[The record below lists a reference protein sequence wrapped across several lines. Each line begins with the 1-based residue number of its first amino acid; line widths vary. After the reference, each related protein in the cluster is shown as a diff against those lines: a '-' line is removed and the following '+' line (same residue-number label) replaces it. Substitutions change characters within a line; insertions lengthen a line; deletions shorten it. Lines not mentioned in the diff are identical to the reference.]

1 MKRVKNP
8 SLSILIPDYSM
19 TEEKFSDTEQKQSLD
34 LTALVEAI
42 LFVSP
47 EPINAKQIGI
57 LLEVTPRV
65 VKNAFEELDELYSDR
80 GIRLQHHNGKVQIT
94 SAPEA
99 AHIIEGLLELE
110 TTSTLSQAALETLS
124 IIAYQQPITRPQ
136 IDSIRGVNSD
146 GVLRTLLSKGL
157 IDDVGRTE
165 GPGRPILYSTTTEFL
180 KYFGL
185 ASYEELPPLEFE
197 EHQESTDPKVLKG

>member
-1 MKRVKNP
+1 
-8 SLSILIPDYSM
+8 M
-19 TEEKFSDTEQKQSLD
+19 TEEKSSPSNKKPQLE

-47 EPINAKQIGI
+47 EPISANQIGS
-57 LLEVTPRV
+57 LLDLPPREI
-65 VKNAFEELDELYSDR
+65 KNAFDELEVLYANR
-80 GIRLQHHNGKVQIT
+80 GIRLQFHNNKVQIT

-99 AHIIEGLLELE
+99 ATVLENLLNLE

-136 IDSIRGVNSD
+136 IDFIRGVNSD
-146 GVLRTLLSKGL
+146 GVLRTLLNKGL
-157 IDDVGRTE
+157 IDDVGRAE

-185 ASYEELPPLEFE
+185 GSYEELPPLDFDEI
-197 EHQESTDPKVLKG
+197 QDATDPKVLKG

>member
-1 MKRVKNP
+1 M
-8 SLSILIPDYSM
+8 S
-19 TEEKFSDTEQKQSLD
+19 EEKYSDSDQKQTLD

-47 EPINAKQIGI
+47 EPISAKQIGTI
-57 LLEVTPRV
+57 LEVTPRV
-65 VKNAFEELDELYSDR
+65 VKNAFRELDELYHKR

-124 IIAYQQPITRPQ
+124 IVAYQQPITRPK

-157 IDDVGRTE
+157 IDDVGRAE

-197 EHQESTDPKVLKG
+197 ELQESTDPRVLKG

>member
-1 MKRVKNP
+1 M
-8 SLSILIPDYSM
+8 S
-19 TEEKFSDTEQKQSLD
+19 EEKYSDSDQKQPLD

-47 EPINAKQIGI
+47 EPISAKQIGT
-57 LLEVTPRV
+57 LLDVTPRV
-65 VKNAFEELDELYSDR
+65 VKTAFEELDELYLGR
-80 GIRLQHHNGKVQIT
+80 GIRLQHHNERVQIT

-124 IIAYQQPITRPQ
+124 IVAYQQPITRPQ

-157 IDDVGRTE
+157 IDDVGRAE

-185 ASYEELPPLEFE
+185 ASYQELPPLEFE
-197 EHQESTDPKVLKG
+197 EHQELTDPKVLKG

>member
-1 MKRVKNP
+1 
-8 SLSILIPDYSM
+8 M
-19 TEEKFSDTEQKQSLD
+19 TEEKHSVSNQKLSLD
-34 LTALVEAI
+34 INALVEAI

-47 EPINAKQIGI
+47 EPITAVQIAD
-57 LLEVTPRV
+57 LLNTTPRE
-65 VKNAFEELDELYSDR
+65 VKNAFEALDKLYQGR
-80 GIRLQHHNGKVQIT
+80 GIRLQYHKNKVQIT

-99 AHIIEGLLELE
+99 APILENMLELE
-110 TTSTLSQAALETLS
+110 TNSTLSQAALETLS

-146 GVLRTLLSKGL
+146 GVLRTLLNKGL

-180 KYFGL
+180 KHFGL
-185 ASYEELPPLEFE
+185 ASYEELPPLDFDDI
-197 EHQESTDPKVLKG
+197 QESSGPKVLKG

>member
-1 MKRVKNP
+1 
-8 SLSILIPDYSM
+8 M
-19 TEEKFSDTEQKQSLD
+19 TEDKTSSSKTKPELE

-47 EPINAKQIGI
+47 EPISAIQIGS
-57 LLEVTPRV
+57 LLDKSPREI
-65 VKNAFEELDELYSDR
+65 KNAFKELDQLYQNR
-80 GIRLQHHNGKVQIT
+80 GIRLQFHKNKVQIT

-99 AHIIEGLLELE
+99 ASVLEKMLNLE
-110 TTSTLSQAALETLS
+110 TTSTLTQASLETLS

-136 IDSIRGVNSD
+136 IDAIRGVNSD
-146 GVLRTLLSKGL
+146 GVLKNLLNKGL
-157 IDDVGRTE
+157 IADVGRVD

-185 ASYEELPPLEFE
+185 GSYEELPPLDFDEITD
-197 EHQESTDPKVLKG
+197 STDPKVLKG

>member
-1 MKRVKNP
+1 
-8 SLSILIPDYSM
+8 M
-19 TEEKFSDTEQKQSLD
+19 TEEKTSDSKKKPDLG

-47 EPINAKQIGI
+47 EPLSAIQIGS
-57 LLEVTPRV
+57 LLDVTPRM
-65 VKNAFEELDELYSDR
+65 VKNAFEELDQFYANR
-80 GIRLQHHNGKVQIT
+80 GIRLQYHKNKVQIT

-99 AHIIEGLLELE
+99 APVLENLLELE

-146 GVLRTLLSKGL
+146 AVLKTLLNKGL
-157 IDDVGRTE
+157 IDDVGREE

-185 ASYEELPPLEFE
+185 SSYQELPPLDFE
-197 EHQESTDPKVLKG
+197 EQLESTDPKVLKG

>member
-1 MKRVKNP
+1 
-8 SLSILIPDYSM
+8 M
-19 TEEKFSDTEQKQSLD
+19 TEEKTSSTNNKQELG

-47 EPINAKQIGI
+47 EPISAHQIGT
-57 LLEVTPRV
+57 LLDLPPREI
-65 VKNAFEELDELYSDR
+65 KNAFSELDLLYKNR
-80 GIRLQHHNGKVQIT
+80 GIRLQFHKNKVQIT

-99 AHIIEGLLELE
+99 ASVLEKMLNLE
-110 TTSTLSQAALETLS
+110 TTSTLTQASLEALS

-136 IDSIRGVNSD
+136 IDAIRGVNSD
-146 GVLRTLLSKGL
+146 GVIKTLLNKGL
-157 IDDVGRTE
+157 IDDVGRVD

-185 ASYEELPPLEFE
+185 SSYDELPPLDFDEII
-197 EHQESTDPKVLKG
+197 ESTDPKVLKG

>member
-1 MKRVKNP
+1 
-8 SLSILIPDYSM
+8 M
-19 TEEKFSDTEQKQSLD
+19 TEEKFSDSDQKQSLD

-47 EPINAKQIGI
+47 EPINANQIGA
-57 LLEVTPRV
+57 LLDVTPRV
-65 VKNAFEELDELYSDR
+65 VKSAIEELDELYVDR

-124 IIAYQQPITRPQ
+124 IVAYQQPITRPQ

-157 IDDVGRTE
+157 IDDVGRAE

>member
-1 MKRVKNP
+1 
-8 SLSILIPDYSM
+8 M
-19 TEEKFSDTEQKQSLD
+19 TEEKSSQTDQKQNLG

-47 EPINAKQIGI
+47 EPISANQIGNLMDI
-57 LLEVTPRV
+57 SPREI
-65 VKNAFEELDELYSDR
+65 KNAFNELDQLYAGR
-80 GIRLQHHNGKVQIT
+80 GIRLQYHKNKVQIT

-99 AHIIEGLLELE
+99 ASVLENMLNLE

-124 IIAYQQPITRPQ
+124 IVAYQQSITRPQ

-146 GVLRTLLSKGL
+146 GVLKTLLNKGL
-157 IDDVGRTE
+157 IDDVGRAE

-185 ASYEELPPLEFE
+185 GSSEELPPLDFDEI
-197 EHQESTDPKVLKG
+197 QESTDPKVLKG

>member
-1 MKRVKNP
+1 
-8 SLSILIPDYSM
+8 M

-47 EPINAKQIGI
+47 EPINAKQIGT
-57 LLEVTPRV
+57 LLEVTPRA
-65 VKNAFEELDELYSDR
+65 VKNAFEELDELYAGR

-124 IIAYQQPITRPQ
+124 IVAYQQPITRPQ

-157 IDDVGRTE
+157 IDDVGRAE
-165 GPGRPILYSTTTEFL
+165 GPGRPFLYSTTTEFL

>member
-1 MKRVKNP
+1 
-8 SLSILIPDYSM
+8 M
-19 TEEKFSDTEQKQSLD
+19 TEDKSSDSKKLPKLE

-42 LFVSP
+42 LFVTP
-47 EPINAKQIGI
+47 EPISANQIAS
-57 LLEVTPRV
+57 LLDISPRL
-65 VKNAFEELDELYSDR
+65 VKNSFNELDQLYAGR
-80 GIRLQHHNGKVQIT
+80 GIRLQYHNNRVQIT

-99 AHIIEGLLELE
+99 AGVLEELLELE

-146 GVLRTLLSKGL
+146 GVLKTLLNKGL
-157 IDDVGRTE
+157 IDDVGRAE

-185 ASYEELPPLEFE
+185 GSYDELPPLDFE
-197 EHQESTDPKVLKG
+197 ENLESTDPKVLKG

>member
-1 MKRVKNP
+1 
-8 SLSILIPDYSM
+8 M
-19 TEEKFSDTEQKQSLD
+19 TEEKFSNSNQKPSLD

-47 EPINAKQIGI
+47 EPINANQIGA
-57 LLEVTPRV
+57 LLDVTPRV
-65 VKNAFEELDELYSDR
+65 VKSAIEELDELYVDR

-124 IIAYQQPITRPQ
+124 IVAYQQPITRPQ

-157 IDDVGRTE
+157 IDDVGRAE

>member
-1 MKRVKNP
+1 M
-8 SLSILIPDYSM
+8 S
-19 TEEKFSDTEQKQSLD
+19 EEKNSDSNHKQPLD

-47 EPINAKQIGI
+47 EPISAKQIGTI
-57 LLEVTPRV
+57 LEVTPRV
-65 VKNAFEELDELYSDR
+65 VKNAFEELDELYLKR

-124 IIAYQQPITRPQ
+124 IVAYQQPITRPQ

-157 IDDVGRTE
+157 IDDVGRVE

-185 ASYEELPPLEFE
+185 ASYAELPPLEFE
-197 EHQESTDPKVLKG
+197 EHLESTDPRVLKG

>member
-1 MKRVKNP
+1 M
-8 SLSILIPDYSM
+8 S
-19 TEEKFSDTEQKQSLD
+19 EEKFSVSNQKQTLA

-47 EPINAKQIGI
+47 EPLNANQIGA
-57 LLEVTPRV
+57 LLDVTPRV
-65 VKNAFEELDELYSDR
+65 VKIAIEELDQLYQDR
-80 GIRLQHHNGKVQIT
+80 GIRLQHHNRKVQIT

-99 AHIIEGLLELE
+99 ASLIENMLELE

-157 IDDVGRTE
+157 IDDVGRAE
-165 GPGRPILYSTTTEFL
+165 GPGRPILYSTTNEFL

-185 ASYEELPPLEFE
+185 TSFEELPPLDFE
-197 EHQESTDPKVLKG
+197 ESQESTDPKVLKG

>member
-1 MKRVKNP
+1 
-8 SLSILIPDYSM
+8 M
-19 TEEKFSDTEQKQSLD
+19 TEEKFSDSDQKQSLD

-47 EPINAKQIGI
+47 EPINANQIGA
-57 LLEVTPRV
+57 LLDVTPRV
-65 VKNAFEELDELYSDR
+65 VKTAIEELNGLYSGR

-124 IIAYQQPITRPQ
+124 IVAYQQPITRPQ

-157 IDDVGRTE
+157 IDDVGRAE

>member
-1 MKRVKNP
+1 
-8 SLSILIPDYSM
+8 M
-19 TEEKFSDTEQKQSLD
+19 TEEKSPQTNQKQDLG

-47 EPINAKQIGI
+47 EPISANQIGSLMDI
-57 LLEVTPRV
+57 SPREI
-65 VKNAFEELDELYSDR
+65 KNAFNELDQLYAGR
-80 GIRLQHHNGKVQIT
+80 GIRLQYHKNKVQIT

-99 AHIIEGLLELE
+99 ASVLENMLNLE

-124 IIAYQQPITRPQ
+124 IVAYQQSITRPQ

-146 GVLRTLLSKGL
+146 GVLKTLLNKGL
-157 IDDVGRTE
+157 IDDVGRAE

-185 ASYEELPPLEFE
+185 GSSEELPPLDFDEI
-197 EHQESTDPKVLKG
+197 QESTDPKVLKG

>member
-1 MKRVKNP
+1 MP
-8 SLSILIPDYSM
+8 
-19 TEEKFSDTEQKQSLD
+19 EEKFSDSKQKQTLA

-47 EPINAKQIGI
+47 EPLSATQIGS

-65 VKNAFEELDELYSDR
+65 VKIAFDELDQLYQDR

-99 AHIIEGLLELE
+99 ASIIESMLDLE

-157 IDDVGRTE
+157 IDDVGRAE

-185 ASYEELPPLEFE
+185 TSFEELPPLDFE
-197 EHQESTDPKVLKG
+197 ESQESTDPKVLKG

>member
-1 MKRVKNP
+1 
-8 SLSILIPDYSM
+8 M
-19 TEEKFSDTEQKQSLD
+19 TEEKSSQTNQKQDLG

-47 EPINAKQIGI
+47 EPISANQIGNLMDI
-57 LLEVTPRV
+57 SPREI
-65 VKNAFEELDELYSDR
+65 KKAFNELDQLYAGR
-80 GIRLQHHNGKVQIT
+80 GIRLQYHKNKVQIT

-99 AHIIEGLLELE
+99 ASVLENMLHLE

-124 IIAYQQPITRPQ
+124 IVAYQQPITRPQ

-146 GVLRTLLSKGL
+146 GVLKTLLNKGL

-185 ASYEELPPLEFE
+185 SSYGELPPLDFDEI
-197 EHQESTDPKVLKG
+197 QESTDPKVLKG

>member
-1 MKRVKNP
+1 
-8 SLSILIPDYSM
+8 M
-19 TEEKFSDTEQKQSLD
+19 TEEKSPQTNQKQDLG

-47 EPINAKQIGI
+47 EPISANQIGSLMDI
-57 LLEVTPRV
+57 SPREI
-65 VKNAFEELDELYSDR
+65 KNAFNELDQLYAGR
-80 GIRLQHHNGKVQIT
+80 GIRLQYHKNKVQIT

-99 AHIIEGLLELE
+99 ASVLENMLNLE

-124 IIAYQQPITRPQ
+124 IVAYQQSITRPQ

-146 GVLRTLLSKGL
+146 GVLKTLLNKGL
-157 IDDVGRTE
+157 IDDVGRAE

-185 ASYEELPPLEFE
+185 GSSEERPPLDFDEI
-197 EHQESTDPKVLKG
+197 QESTDPKVLKG

>member
-1 MKRVKNP
+1 
-8 SLSILIPDYSM
+8 M
-19 TEEKFSDTEQKQSLD
+19 TDEKSSQTNQKQALG

-47 EPINAKQIGI
+47 EPVSANQIGS
-57 LLEVTPRV
+57 LLDTPPREI
-65 VKNAFEELDELYSDR
+65 KNAFNELDQIYSGR
-80 GIRLQHHNGKVQIT
+80 GIRLQYHKNKVQIT

-99 AHIIEGLLELE
+99 ASVLENMLNLE

-124 IIAYQQPITRPQ
+124 IVAYQQTITRPQ

-146 GVLRTLLSKGL
+146 GVLRTLLNKGL
-157 IDDVGRTE
+157 IDDVGRAE

-185 ASYEELPPLEFE
+185 SSYEELPPLDFDEI
-197 EHQESTDPKVLKG
+197 QESTDPKVLKG

>member
-1 MKRVKNP
+1 
-8 SLSILIPDYSM
+8 M
-19 TEEKFSDTEQKQSLD
+19 TEEKTSSTKTKPELG

-47 EPINAKQIGI
+47 EPISAQQIGS
-57 LLEVTPRV
+57 LLDLSPREI
-65 VKNAFEELDELYSDR
+65 KNAFAELEQLYQNR
-80 GIRLQHHNGKVQIT
+80 GIRLQFHKNKVQIT

-99 AHIIEGLLELE
+99 ASVLEKMLNLE
-110 TTSTLSQAALETLS
+110 TTSTLTQASLETLS

-136 IDSIRGVNSD
+136 IDAIRGVNSD
-146 GVLRTLLSKGL
+146 GVLKTLLNKGL
-157 IDDVGRTE
+157 IADVGRVD

-185 ASYEELPPLEFE
+185 SSYDELPPLDFDEIK
-197 EHQESTDPKVLKG
+197 ESTDPKVLKG

>member
-1 MKRVKNP
+1 
-8 SLSILIPDYSM
+8 M
-19 TEEKFSDTEQKQSLD
+19 TDEKSSQTDQKQALG

-47 EPINAKQIGI
+47 EPVSANQIGS
-57 LLEVTPRV
+57 LLDTPPREI
-65 VKNAFEELDELYSDR
+65 KNAFNELDQMYSGR
-80 GIRLQHHNGKVQIT
+80 GIRLQYHKNKVQIT

-99 AHIIEGLLELE
+99 ASVLENMLNLE

-124 IIAYQQPITRPQ
+124 IVAYQQTITRPQ

-146 GVLRTLLSKGL
+146 GVLRTLLNKGL
-157 IDDVGRTE
+157 IDDVGRAE

-185 ASYEELPPLEFE
+185 SSYEELPPLDFDEI
-197 EHQESTDPKVLKG
+197 QESTDPKVLKG

>member
-1 MKRVKNP
+1 MTDEKS
-8 SLSILIPDYSM
+8 SL
-19 TEEKFSDTEQKQSLD
+19 TNQKQDLG

-47 EPINAKQIGI
+47 EPISANQIGSLMDI
-57 LLEVTPRV
+57 SPREI
-65 VKNAFEELDELYSDR
+65 KNAFNELDQLYTGR
-80 GIRLQHHNGKVQIT
+80 GIRLQYHKNKVQIT

-99 AHIIEGLLELE
+99 ASVLENMLNLE

-124 IIAYQQPITRPQ
+124 IVAYQQSITRPQ

-146 GVLRTLLSKGL
+146 GVLKTLLNKGL
-157 IDDVGRTE
+157 IDDVGRAE

-185 ASYEELPPLEFE
+185 GSSEELPPLDFDET
-197 EHQESTDPKVLKG
+197 QESTDPKVLKG